1 MVLEWLYKYCRKR
14 RTLNMKTVNVDKL
27 KQWLWNEPLY
37 MDSMNDRTDIRDHID
52 KIDYDLDKIELND
65 NEWLVVRYIKSY
77 TPLKELNA
85 IMEMLQHNVSSK
97 VVAIPS
103 YMDISNYTT
112 EELEKYVGWLNKE
125 IKNRKE

>member
-1 MVLEWLYKYCRKR
+1 
-14 RTLNMKTVNVDKL
+14 MKIVNADRL

-37 MDSMNDRTDIRDHID
+37 MDSINDRTDIRDHID

-125 IKNRKE
+125 IKKRKE